1 VPARSARKRLTI
13 QRHGSPEPAERLGGF
28 RLRFLHPGGIGI
40 GGAQALQ
47 HVPSGLIA
55 IHRVEGARAKEAGIR
70 LGGIE
75 KARAG
80 KRLGRE
86 WVTRPRGLGGAERL
100 PPMGVVGLRRHRAL
114 QRRRRLAVT
123 MCSKGL
129 RARSEVARPRRRH
142 LQHRC
147 QQHDQHALLYRERV
161 ESEERKVKRKN

>member
-13 QRHGSPEPAERLGGF
+13 QRHGRPEPAERLS
-28 RLRFLHPGGIGI
+28 RLRQRFLHAGRIGI

-47 HVPSGLIA
+47 HIPSGLIA
-55 IHRVEGARAKEAGIR
+55 IQRVEGARAKEAGIR

-75 KARAG
+75 KARTG

-100 PPMGVVGLRRHRAL
+100 PPMGVVGLGHHGTT
-114 QRRRRLAVT
+114 QRRGGLAVT

-129 RARSEVARPRRRH
+129 RARSEVARPRRRR